1 MVTINLLLAGL
12 VVLGIATLRAR
23 VLPRWCGLALIGVVV
38 VSVFGA
44 IVSTGAAYV
53 VVGLL
58 WMALGYAL
66 WSERGTSVDHLQSM
80 GGDRR

>member
-1 MVTINLLLAGL
+1 MNLLLAGL

-23 VLPRWCGLALIGVVV
+23 VLASWCGLALIGVVV

-44 IVSTGAAYV
+44 IVSTGAAFV

-66 WSERGTSVDHLQSM
+66 CSERSASVGQLQSM